1 MPDFAA
7 QRANMVDTQVRPSDV
22 TDPRIHAAMREVARE
37 RFVPGAKQALA
48 YADVPVEVSPR
59 RYLMDPRI
67 FAKLVQLAD
76 IRPGDRIL
84 DVAPA
89 TGYSSAVLGK
99 LGSKVIA
106 LEQDADLVRVACDT
120 LQSIGCTN
128 VTVAQ
133 GALTEGAKASGPYD
147 LIFVNGSVEAVPESL
162 LGQLK
167 EGGRLVAVVQTG
179 PQGRAYLY
187 VRQDGV
193 VGSRGDFD
201 ATVPELAGFKKPV
214 GFVF

>member
-37 RFVPGAKQALA
+37 RYVPGTKQALA

-59 RYLMDPRI
+59 RYLMDPRS
-67 FAKLVQLAD
+67 FAKLAQLAD
-76 IRPGDRIL
+76 IQPGDHIL

-106 LEQDADLVRVACDT
+106 LEQDADLVRVASDT
-120 LQSIGCTN
+120 LRLTGCTN

-133 GALTEGAKASGPYD
+133 GALSEGAMASGPYD
-147 LIFVNGSVEAVPESL
+147 VIFVNGGVEAVPERL

-167 EGGRLVAVVQTG
+167 EGGRLVVVIQTG

-193 VGSRGDFD
+193 VGRRGGFD
-201 ATVPELAGFKKPV
+201 ATIPELAGFKKPV